1 MLSPI
6 QSSQRVSVP
15 PLVQVM
21 VALYVV
27 MLSTVMPV
35 GAGQVTVWACI
46 ASGTRHPTRANII
59 LKILLI
65 AGDCLIV

>member
-1 MLSPI
+1 M
-6 QSSQRVSVP
+6 SSQSVSVP

-35 GAGQVTVWACI
+35 GAGQVTVCAFK
-46 ASGTRHPTRANII
+46 ASDMNIITSISII
-59 LKILLI
+59 LKDLRIN
-65 AGDCLIV
+65 